1 MLLIAILMNDLARMK
16 EELFQ
21 ITTNDLSIH
30 FGSLLETG
38 LEDFLTKNYSDSKK
52 IILVDENTHRHC
64 ISHLVANFSSLSQAE
79 IIELPAGEENKCLEI
94 CEQIWQTLLAY
105 QVNRNDVIINLG
117 GGVITDMG
125 GFIASLY
132 KRGIDFI
139 HIPTSLLA
147 MVDASIGGKTGV
159 DLHHFKN
166 IVGVFALPKAI
177 YIDTSFLQTLPEI
190 DRLGGWVEM
199 IKHGLIADSNHWNE
213 IKDFDFEKFDMT
225 SEMIY
230 HSVMIKVNIVSNDPY
245 EKGLRKTLN
254 FGHTFG
260 HALES
265 YYLEKG
271 DFINHGIAV
280 AVGILI
286 ESYWSWRNQQLP
298 ISELN
303 EIQAV
308 LLKKID
314 LPSLSSIPKEEL
326 WRFMKND
333 KKNHSNKTLSVFING
348 IGNTTFDNEVSF
360 ELLEDS
366 ILHFN
371 QLILTQQK

>member
-190 DRLGGWVEM
+190 DRLF
-199 IKHGLIADSNHWNE
+199 WN
-213 IKDFDFEKFDMT
+213 
-225 SEMIY
+225 
-230 HSVMIKVNIVSNDPY
+230 
-245 EKGLRKTLN
+245 GR
-254 FGHTFG
+254 
-260 HALES
+260 
-265 YYLEKG
+265 
-271 DFINHGIAV
+271 
-280 AVGILI
+280 
-286 ESYWSWRNQQLP
+286 Q
-298 ISELN
+298 
-303 EIQAV
+303 
-308 LLKKID
+308 
-314 LPSLSSIPKEEL
+314 
-326 WRFMKND
+326 
-333 KKNHSNKTLSVFING
+333 
-348 IGNTTFDNEVSF
+348 
-360 ELLEDS
+360 
-366 ILHFN
+366 
-371 QLILTQQK
+371 